1 MPVAAVA
8 DFRASSSHKVWKLR
22 DRLPRQR
29 QVWNQSLQQQKHP
42 SQVEKGVGDFVSEY
56 RNLTPATRTPKRR
69 CREELVETVQP
80 LLSLRNLSQRKGC
93 SKSSTPQLVDET
105 ARVLAT
111 M

>member
-8 DFRASSSHKVWKLR
+8 DFRAGSSHKVWKLR
-22 DRLPRQR
+22 DRQPRQR

-69 CREELVETVQP
+69 SKEELCQP
-80 LLSLRNLSQRKGC
+80 LQRQYETTVELRIGIQKVFDSESLYCRIHLIS
-93 SKSSTPQLVDET
+93 
-105 ARVLAT
+105 
-111 M
+111 